1 MIKKNYIVILLI
13 SLILSLIYFFSSA
26 KNMNEDAIILIDSNL
41 GDYRMVPDDKGGL
54 TIYDLKILDE

>member
-1 MIKKNYIVILLI
+1 MIKKNYIFILLI
-13 SLILSLIYFFSSA
+13 SLIVTLIYFFSSA
-26 KNMNEDAIILIDSNL
+26 KNMNEDTIILIDSNL

>member
-13 SLILSLIYFFSSA
+13 FLILTLIYFFSSA

-41 GDYRMVPDDKGGL
+41 GDYRMVPEDKGGL

>member
-13 SLILSLIYFFSSA
+13 SLILTLIYFFSSA

-41 GDYRMVPDDKGGL
+41 GDYRIVPDDKGGL

>member
-1 MIKKNYIVILLI
+1 MIKKNYIFILLI
-13 SLILSLIYFFSSA
+13 FLIVTLIYFFSLEN
-26 KNMNEDAIILIDSNL
+26 NMNEDAIILIDSNL

>member
-13 SLILSLIYFFSSA
+13 SLILTLIYFFSSA

-41 GDYRMVPDDKGGL
+41 GDYRMVPEDKGGL

>member
-13 SLILSLIYFFSSA
+13 FLIVTLIYFFSSE
-26 KNMNEDAIILIDSNL
+26 KNMNEDTIILVDSNL

>member
-1 MIKKNYIVILLI
+1 MCIRDSFY
-13 SLILSLIYFFSSA
+13 SSA
-26 KNMNEDAIILIDSNL
+26 KNMNEDEIILIDSNL